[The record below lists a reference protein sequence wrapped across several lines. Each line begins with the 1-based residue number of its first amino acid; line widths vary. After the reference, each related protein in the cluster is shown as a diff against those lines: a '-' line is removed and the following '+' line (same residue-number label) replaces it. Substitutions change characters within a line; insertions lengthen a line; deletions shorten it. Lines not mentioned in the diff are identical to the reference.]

1 MKIWLFITNL
11 QGGGAERSVIN
22 IASALAD
29 RGHVVRI
36 VMLEDRVDYP
46 VPPGISLCRIGRANR
61 QISKGWIGKRV
72 AAWRLRRWASEQSA
86 DARPDLVISTL
97 PFADEVVSA
106 SGLANVWYRISN
118 TMSAEIAALAKIY
131 PDKAKRRLARYR
143 RLYDNQ
149 NIIAVSEGV
158 AADLR
163 DRLDIREAKI
173 VSIYNPFDFAEIR
186 RLAAAPEPA
195 LPAEP
200 YIIHAGRFAA
210 QKRHDVLLDS
220 FAAANLPH
228 RLVLLT
234 KRSVPLGRLIAAK
247 GLSGRV
253 IIAGFQTNPYPWY
266 ASASALV
273 LSSDFEG
280 FPNVLVEALACG
292 TPVVSTDCPSGP
304 SEILT
309 GSLSRYLSPC
319 GDVMALA
326 RNLVSAVEA
335 PPRVEPEILVR
346 FSRETVLGAIEGL
359 AMRPPDS
366 K

>member
-29 RGHVVRI
+29 RGHAVRI
-36 VMLEDRVDYP
+36 VTLEDRIDHP
-46 VPPGISLCRIGRANR
+46 VPPGISLHRIGRANR
-61 QISKGWIGKRV
+61 EISKGWIGKRV
-72 AAWRLRRWASEQSA
+72 ATWRLRRWVNKQSA
-86 DARPDLVISTL
+86 DTRPDLVISTL

-106 SGLANVWYRISN
+106 SGLENVWYRISN
-118 TMSAEIAALAKIY
+118 TLSAEIAALAKIS

-143 RLYDNQ
+143 RLYGNQ
-149 NIIAVSEGV
+149 KIIAVSQGV
-158 AADLR
+158 AADLQ
-163 DRLDIREAKI
+163 DRLDIREANI
-173 VSIYNPFDFAEIR
+173 VTIYNPFDFAEIR

-195 LPAEP
+195 LPTES

-220 FAAANLPH
+220 YVAANLPH

-234 KRSVPLGRLIAAK
+234 KRSAPLRSLIAAK

-266 ASASALV
+266 ANASALV

-326 RNLVSAVEA
+326 RNLNSAIGN
-335 PPRVEPEILVR
+335 PPRIEPEILAR
-346 FSRETVLGAIEGL
+346 FSREAALGVIEGL
-359 AMRPPDS
+359 AVVPPDS
-366 K
+366 N